1 MNFGTEGDDA
11 AVALHPAL
19 PATVLSPSG
28 AVGRPAVTDVETVVH
43 RKEQKH
49 NLVRLHVEENVR
61 TFSTKLESAIVT
73 LVPTEGLRRMDTVH
87 VVLATEEPAANWV
100 SWRRRATNV
109 DIEFNSFD

>member
-1 MNFGTEGDDA
+1 MNFGAEGDDA
-11 AVALHPAL
+11 VALHRAL
-19 PATVLSPSG
+19 RATVLSPSG
-28 AVGRPAVTDVETVVH
+28 AVGRPAATDVETVVH
-43 RKEQKH
+43 RKEQEH
-49 NLVRLHVEENVR
+49 NLVRLRVEENVR
-61 TFSTKLESAIVT
+61 TFSTKLEGAIVT